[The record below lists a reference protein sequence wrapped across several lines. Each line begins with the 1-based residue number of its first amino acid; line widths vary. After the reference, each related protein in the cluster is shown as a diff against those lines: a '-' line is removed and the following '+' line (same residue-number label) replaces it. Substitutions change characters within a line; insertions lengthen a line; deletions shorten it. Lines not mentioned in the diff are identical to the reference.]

1 MFSWHAGEAAGMNSR
16 LLSSPVSQDL
26 NDFNDKQLFTS
37 FAYLIANNWMEL
49 RCWVVKLTNN
59 QVFCEFF
66 FFFFC
71 LFPLLSWISCS
82 SEMKYL
88 AGTEIVSTM
97 WGCITFTEFALM
109 LCMLAFERQNSIVWS
124 SITPLLCIKVV
135 YYEQRRETFNHTL

>member
-1 MFSWHAGEAAGMNSR
+1 MN
-16 LLSSPVSQDL
+16 
-26 NDFNDKQLFTS
+26 
-37 FAYLIANNWMEL
+37 
-49 RCWVVKLTNN
+49 
-59 QVFCEFF
+59 

-135 YYEQRRETFNHTL
+135 YYEQRRETFNHTLEAQKCMLHYEVTQWRKVDTLPTK